1 MSGTIC
7 MSHFRQTRPS
17 RGRGR
22 TSFNHA
28 QRPVGRSFSSPK
40 PRRVSK
46 IDSSLFVNKAKPFEN
61 ISTIEIKHIFDD
73 FALSPKIK
81 ENIAAHGYQ
90 KPTPIQDKAIPVALS
105 GRDVI
110 GIANT
115 GTGKTAAFLLPL
127 IHKVL
132 QDRQQK
138 VLIIAP
144 TRELALQINDEFYA
158 FTKGMNLYSV
168 AAIGG
173 SGLQGQIK
181 NLQRGYNFVIATPGR
196 LKDLIERRA
205 LNMSHFHSIVLDE
218 VDRMVDIGFI
228 RDIKYLISLL
238 PNKRQSLFFSAT
250 ITPQVDEILKE
261 FVHNAETISVKTA
274 STAETVEQDIVKI
287 GHGLKKVDILHDLL
301 IQEGFDKVIVFGRTK
316 WGMEKLSKELLS
328 RGFKAAAIHGNK
340 TQGQRQRALNAF
352 KTNEVNVLLAT
363 DVASRGIDVEDVTH
377 VINYDAPENY
387 DDYVHRIGRTGRANK
402 KGMAITFVE

>member
-1 MSGTIC
+1 MSGKIF
-7 MSHFRQTRPS
+7 MSHFRQTRSS

-40 PRRVSK
+40 ARRVSK
-46 IDSSLFVNKAKPFEN
+46 IDSSLFVNKAVPLENTEIYTNKHVFEDFD
-61 ISTIEIKHIFDD
+61 IS
-73 FALSPKIK
+73 K
-81 ENIAAHGYQ
+81 ELKDLIHKHGYTT
-90 KPTPIQDKAIPVALS
+90 PTPIQDQAIPVALT

-115 GTGKTAAFLLPL
+115 GTGKTAAFLIPL
-127 IHKVL
+127 INKVIKN
-132 QDRQQK
+132 RSEK

-144 TRELALQINDEFYA
+144 TRELALQINDEFFA
-158 FTKGMNLYSV
+158 FSKGLNLYSV
-168 AAIGG
+168 PTVGG
-173 SGLQGQIK
+173 SGLQNQIRS
-181 NLQRGYNFVIATPGR
+181 LHRGYNFVIATPGR

-205 LNMSHFHSIVLDE
+205 INMSHFHSIVLDE

-238 PNKRQSLFFSAT
+238 PEKRQSLFFSAT

-287 GHGLKKVDILHDLL
+287 GHGEKKVDILHDLL

-316 WGMEKLSKELLS
+316 WGMEKLSKELVA
-328 RGFKAAAIHGNK
+328 RGFKATAIHGNK
-340 TQGQRQRALNAF
+340 TQGQRIRALSAF
-352 KTNEVNVLLAT
+352 KNNEVNILLAT

-377 VINYDAPENY
+377 VINYDAPESY